1 MYDTL
6 FSELADYEPKTIF
19 DKTGCQRPCSYRR
32 YEFLG
37 QPQLA
42 SFETKDFLTA
52 LFSYSNYNRVETKEL
67 IYPLSS
73 LVAEFGGILGLFIG
87 FSFMTLWDRLMYVN
101 MLRQSFMKA
110 AM

>member
-6 FSELADYEPKTIF
+6 FSELADYEPKM
-19 DKTGCQRPCSYRR
+19 
-32 YEFLG
+32 
-37 QPQLA
+37 
-42 SFETKDFLTA
+42 
-52 LFSYSNYNRVETKEL
+52 EL

-87 FSFMTLWDRLMYVN
+87 FSFMALWDGLMYVN